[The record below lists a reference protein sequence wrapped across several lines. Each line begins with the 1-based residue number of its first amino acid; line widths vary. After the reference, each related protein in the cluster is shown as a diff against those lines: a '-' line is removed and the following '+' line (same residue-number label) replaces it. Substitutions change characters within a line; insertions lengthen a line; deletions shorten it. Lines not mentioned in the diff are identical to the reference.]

1 MQYMSWYGYVPSRC
15 YLCFPYEF
23 AYRKDQTKP
32 LIQGLDV
39 GVFFS
44 SLLDKEISYTL
55 RMSPSLVSAGYRYDV
70 SIVEAI
76 TEQDYNLI
84 KGTLG
89 NMKDVSL
96 KELKLTGGI
105 DTKILVVYS
114 VRDCIYFR
122 MSIKSV

>member
-1 MQYMSWYGYVPSRC
+1 M
-15 YLCFPYEF
+15 
-23 AYRKDQTKP
+23 KP

-44 SLLDKEISYTL
+44 SLLDREISYTL
-55 RMSPSLVSAGYRYDV
+55 RMSPSLVSTGYRYDV

-84 KGTLG
+84 KDTLN
-89 NMKDVSL
+89 NMKDISL

-114 VRDCIYFR
+114 IRDCIYFR
-122 MSIKSV
+122 FGMKG

>member
-1 MQYMSWYGYVPSRC
+1 M
-15 YLCFPYEF
+15 
-23 AYRKDQTKP
+23 KP
-32 LIQGLDV
+32 LVQGLDV
-39 GVFFS
+39 DAFFS
-44 SLLDKEISYTL
+44 SLIDKEISHTL

-76 TEQDYNLI
+76 TEQEYELI
-84 KGTLG
+84 KDTLG
-89 NMKDVSL
+89 NMKDISL

-122 MSIKSV
+122 IGMKG

>member
-1 MQYMSWYGYVPSRC
+1 M
-15 YLCFPYEF
+15 
-23 AYRKDQTKP
+23 KP

-76 TEQDYNLI
+76 AEEEYNLI
-84 KGTLG
+84 KDTLG
-89 NMKDVSL
+89 NMKDISL

-105 DTKILVVYS
+105 DTKILVVNS
-114 VRDCIYFR
+114 VRDCIYF
-122 MSIKSV
+122 SVSTKG

>member
-1 MQYMSWYGYVPSRC
+1 M
-15 YLCFPYEF
+15 
-23 AYRKDQTKP
+23 KP

-55 RMSPSLVSAGYRYDV
+55 HISPSLVSTGYRYDV
-70 SIVEAI
+70 IIVEAI
-76 TEQDYNLI
+76 TEEDYKLI
-84 KGTLG
+84 KDTLG
-89 NMKDVSL
+89 NMKDISL

-122 MSIKSV
+122 MSMKG

>member
-1 MQYMSWYGYVPSRC
+1 M
-15 YLCFPYEF
+15 
-23 AYRKDQTKP
+23 KP

-76 TEQDYNLI
+76 TKENYELI
-84 KGTLG
+84 KDTLG

-122 MSIKSV
+122 MSMKG

>member
-1 MQYMSWYGYVPSRC
+1 M
-15 YLCFPYEF
+15 
-23 AYRKDQTKP
+23 KP

-55 RMSPSLVSAGYRYDV
+55 RMSPSLVSAGYRSDV

-76 TEQDYNLI
+76 TEEEYKLI
-84 KGTLG
+84 KDTLG
-89 NMKDVSL
+89 NMKDISL

-114 VRDCIYFR
+114 VRDCFYFR
-122 MSIKSV
+122 FSVKGV

>member
-1 MQYMSWYGYVPSRC
+1 M
-15 YLCFPYEF
+15 
-23 AYRKDQTKP
+23 KP
-32 LIQGLDV
+32 LIPGLDV

-55 RMSPSLVSAGYRYDV
+55 RMSPSLVSAGYKYDV
-70 SIVEAI
+70 IIVEAI
-76 TEQDYNLI
+76 TEEDYELI
-84 KGTLG
+84 KDTLG
-89 NMKDVSL
+89 NMKGIFL

-122 MSIKSV
+122 MSVKG

>member
-1 MQYMSWYGYVPSRC
+1 M
-15 YLCFPYEF
+15 
-23 AYRKDQTKP
+23 KP

-76 TEQDYNLI
+76 TEEDYKLI
-84 KGTLG
+84 KDTLG

-122 MSIKSV
+122 ISVKGV

>member
-1 MQYMSWYGYVPSRC
+1 M
-15 YLCFPYEF
+15 
-23 AYRKDQTKP
+23 KP
-32 LIQGLDV
+32 LVQGLDV
-39 GVFFS
+39 DVFFS
-44 SLLDKEISYTL
+44 SLLDKEISYDL

-76 TEQDYNLI
+76 TEEDYDLI
-84 KGTLG
+84 KDTLG
-89 NMKDVSL
+89 NMKDISL

-122 MSIKSV
+122 MSMKG